1 MVNIQKSITFM
12 YTNNEQVEFEI
23 KSTILFILAP
33 KKKLRQNLTKYV
45 LDLYDENDKML
56 EERSQKKVK

>member
-1 MVNIQKSITFM
+1 MKNNYNKVAGYMVNIQKSITFM

-33 KKKLRQNLTKYV
+33 KKKIKIESNKICAL
-45 LDLYDENDKML
+45 
-56 EERSQKKVK
+56 SI

>member
-1 MVNIQKSITFM
+1 M

>member
-23 KSTILFILAP
+23 KSTILFILTP
-33 KKKLRQNLTKYV
+33 QKKLRQNLTKYV